1 MSLLHLTA
9 ELSVHLDDDVYV
21 IEEHQLTLPITLIA
35 ERPALVEYSVMV
47 HPVVTDSNATG
58 MCHNPKSIP

>member
-1 MSLLHLTA
+1 M
-9 ELSVHLDDDVYV
+9 HLDDDVYV
-21 IEEHQLTLPITLIA
+21 IEEHQLTLPITLIT

-58 MCHNPKSIP
+58 MCHNPTSIP